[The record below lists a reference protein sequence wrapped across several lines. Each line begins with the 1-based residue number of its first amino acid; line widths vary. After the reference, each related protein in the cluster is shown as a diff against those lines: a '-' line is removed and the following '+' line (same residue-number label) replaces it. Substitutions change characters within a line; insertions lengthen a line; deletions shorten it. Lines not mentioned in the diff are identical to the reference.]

1 MESMNKFKVL
11 TVVIICLFIFTVAAI
26 YTNTKE
32 ESAKSSKAQK
42 QKTTVQKVVK
52 DVEYADKEFG
62 KVVNDVLMLNKRV
75 DELSDRLNER
85 DTSSEVVTCRIL
97 GTLANDGVEELSPD
111 AAVQDAK
118 INNNPLVITCRL

>member
-75 DELSDRLNER
+75 DDLSDRLNER